1 MSAHEI
7 RRPAYAPIRRTTTGA
22 TVTSVLRIPLASGE
36 GAELDVGVIAVRRAT
51 GVPSFF
57 RRVLRVQ
64 NVAGTVTA
72 VSMTATPP
80 DDLAYAYAVSYTVS
94 GLGVELTITGITAQ
108 TVDWTINPVALTR

>member
-72 VSMTATPP
+72 VSMTATW
-80 DDLAYAYAVSYTVS
+80 LVAAVSRIRRTSSS
-94 GLGVELTITGITAQ
+94 G
-108 TVDWTINPVALTR
+108 TRPRGLDTP